1 MYTGLIHTHSS
12 LRYLVLV
19 ILLTVIIKSF
29 MGWQGK
35 KPFSSADNKL
45 SLVLL
50 ILTHIQLVIGLV
62 LYFVSDKVQFNS
74 ETMSTAGLRYWA
86 VEHISLM
93 LIAIVLITLARTT
106 SKRLTEATAKH
117 KRLFVL
123 NTLALAII
131 LLAIYMSGRGFFS
144 LPSIG

>member
-1 MYTGLIHTHSS
+1 MYPGLIHTHSS

-19 ILLTVIIKSF
+19 LLLTVIIKSF

-123 NTLALAII
+123 NTLALAMI

-144 LPSIG
+144 LPFIG